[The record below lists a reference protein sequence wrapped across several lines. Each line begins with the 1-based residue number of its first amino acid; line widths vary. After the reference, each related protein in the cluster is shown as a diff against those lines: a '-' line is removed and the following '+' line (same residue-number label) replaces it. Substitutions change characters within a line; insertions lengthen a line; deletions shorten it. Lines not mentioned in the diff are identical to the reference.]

1 MKKIIIPLV
10 LIFWLIIF
18 IFSYKFLKMEEDLII
33 KDSESEIIKE
43 DKTVYLTENGERYHK
58 KGCSALKNG
67 FVEVAERDVKHAK
80 IPPCQRCNP

>member
-1 MKKIIIPLV
+1 MKKFIV
-10 LIFWLIIF
+10 ALIFIIWIALF
-18 IFSYKFLKMEEDLII
+18 LFSNHLLSKKDDLII
-33 KDSESEIIKE
+33 KDVKREIIKE

-67 FVEVAERDVKHAK
+67 FVEVAESEVKHAK